1 MVLERYCDSHW
12 ISNSKNSKSTSGYV
26 FMFGGAS
33 ISWKS
38 SKQNLLA
45 RSTIKFEFIALDKTS
60 EEAQWLRNF
69 LEDILMWEKP
79 VPTIHIYCDSQS
91 AIARALSTLYNGKS
105 CHIRQ

>member
-1 MVLERYCDSHW
+1 
-12 ISNSKNSKSTSGYV
+12 
-26 FMFGGAS
+26 MFGGAS